1 MPTEYFLAHLWL
13 VPLFPLAA
21 AAVMLLCGRHLP
33 KSAVNVFCVGGVFL
47 SMIYALGAILQ
58 LLARAVSQ
66 RQVEYV
72 LFDWLPAGAMHT
84 TAGVLTNFDAPWGYL
99 FDPLT
104 VVMIGVVTGVGFLIH
119 VYSMGYMAHE
129 GGYYRFFGYLNLFM
143 FSMLTLVLANNILEM
158 FVGWEGVG
166 LCSYLLIGFYF
177 QKKSATDAGKKAFIV
192 NRIGDAGFILG
203 VFLMAGTVGTI
214 RFSALRTA
222 IFAGGFHHGDV
233 ALTAIALLL
242 FVGAT
247 GKSAQLPLYVW
258 LPDAMEG
265 PTPVSALIH
274 AATMVTAG
282 VYMVVRTSAIFS
294 MAPLALEVM
303 AGVGAATAIFAATIG
318 VLQTDIKKVLAYS
331 TISQLGY
338 MFLACGVG
346 AFSAG
351 IFHLMT
357 HAFFKGLLF
366 LAAGSVI
373 HAMSGEQDMLKMG
386 GLAKKIPTTY
396 RTMLVATLAIA
407 GIPPLAGFFSKD
419 EILGRAFGV
428 SHLLWLVGWITAGVT
443 SFYMFR
449 LLFLTFYGESR
460 VSQEA
465 EHHLHESPASM
476 TVPLVILA
484 LLSIVGGWVG
494 IGGRFEKFL
503 APVTDPPRMAWV
515 ALPLAPTTT
524 PYTMNGMETGVAL
537 QVIPATQTQP
547 PASDQAPE
555 SLLMI
560 LSVAVALLG
569 IGLAYYLYLKRTDLP
584 AKIAASAGGLYRLV
598 YEKYYVDQIYD
609 AMFVN
614 RAKDL
619 GLALGAFDRIFV
631 DGLFINGAG
640 RLTRVTSVISAW
652 WDKWFVDGLVNL
664 GARIFWLVSYPMR
677 MLQTG
682 RVGSYALLIVIGLL
696 VFLGYYLHAAGLTV
710 ANLWH

>member
-13 VPLFPLAA
+13 IPLFPLAA
-21 AAVMLLCGRHLP
+21 SAVMLLAGRRLS

-47 SMIYALGAILQ
+47 SMIYAFGAILQ
-58 LLARAVSQ
+58 LLARPVSD
-66 RQVEYV
+66 RLVEYV

-84 TAGVLTNFDAPWGYL
+84 TAGVLTRFDAPWGYL

-104 VVMIGVVTGVGFLIH
+104 VVMLGVVTGVGFLIH
-119 VYSMGYMAHE
+119 VYSIGYMAHE

-177 QKKSATDAGKKAFIV
+177 HKKSATDAGKKAFIV

-203 VFLMAGTVGTI
+203 VFLMAGTLGTI
-214 RFSALRTA
+214 NFSALRLS
-222 IFAGGFHHGDV
+222 IFLGHFQRGDA

-351 IFHLMT
+351 VFHLMT

-396 RTMLVATLAIA
+396 RTMLIATLAIA

-419 EILGRAFGV
+419 EILGKAFGV
-428 SHLLWLVGWITAGVT
+428 NHLLWLVGWITAGIT
-443 SFYMFR
+443 AFYMFR

-460 VSQEA
+460 VSPEA
-465 EHHLHESPASM
+465 EHHIHESPGTM

-494 IGGRFEKFL
+494 IGGRFENFL
-503 APVTDPPRMAWV
+503 APVTSPLVIHSASFGPRS
-515 ALPLAPTTT
+515 
-524 PYTMNGMETGVAL
+524 
-537 QVIPATQTQP
+537 
-547 PASDQAPE
+547 ASGASLGGIVEGPDRVGDAEAGTAAPE

-560 LSVAVALLG
+560 LSVAAALVG

-584 AKIAASAGGLYRLV
+584 AKIAAGAGGLYRLV

-614 RAKDL
+614 RIKDL
-619 GLALGAFDRIFV
+619 GLALGAFDRIFI

-664 GARIFWLVSYPMR
+664 GARIFWLVSYPVR

-682 RVGSYALLIVIGLL
+682 RVGSYALWIVLGMLI
-696 VFLGYYLHAAGLTV
+696 FLGYYLHAAGITM